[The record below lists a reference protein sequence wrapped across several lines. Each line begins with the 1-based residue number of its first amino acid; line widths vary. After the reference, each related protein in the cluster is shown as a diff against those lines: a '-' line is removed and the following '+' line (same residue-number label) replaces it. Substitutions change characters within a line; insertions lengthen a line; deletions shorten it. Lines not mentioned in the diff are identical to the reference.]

1 MGVVLVKEIVV
12 ELMLTFGRG
21 EEGFFERGSGAMAL
35 PDVGS
40 GLEDDANGTEGVDR
54 TGGAATGEGAMGEN
68 AKRIDVVGFAIEG
81 RLLLVGAMVVEGACR
96 DEVFQ
101 MRIPLRSV
109 MNSE

>member
-54 TGGAATGEGAMGEN
+54 TGGAATGEGAMGES
-68 AKRIDVVGFAIEG
+68 AKRIDAIEG
-81 RLLLVGAMVVEGACR
+81 RLPLVGAMVVEGGCR

-101 MRIPLRSV
+101 MSIPLRSV